1 MLRSSLWMTATE
13 WWETII
19 RENEKLSVV
28 RNLRK
33 FHQLFP
39 WMWRRDSGYFL
50 CLWICIL
57 GRIETVLLWQAEG
70 TACSWTSSTPRLRH
84 KNAERWRRDRQWYRD
99 ISRRNASTAW
109 RTISVFRKIFPF
121 LWRWT
126 YTQTSVFSGLLWL
139 FILATS
145 SGIPWRINWI
155 LDWKEITICMPFRAA
170 FRAVFMIYTSYLIRF
185 FLMDLST
192 QGYRRNWQKESNHQV
207 WEW

>member
-28 RNLRK
+28 RSLRK
-33 FHQLFP
+33 FHQLLP
-39 WMWRRDSGYFL
+39 WMWRRYSGYFL

-109 RTISVFRKIFPF
+109 RTISVFRKISLFFGVELIHKHLFSQVCFGSLFWPPVPEYLDELIESLIEKKSPF
-121 LWRWT
+121 VCLLELLFAQYLW
-126 YTQTSVFSGLLWL
+126 
-139 FILATS
+139 FIPPT
-145 SGIPWRINWI
+145 
-155 LDWKEITICMPFRAA
+155 
-170 FRAVFMIYTSYLIRF
+170 
-185 FLMDLST
+185 
-192 QGYRRNWQKESNHQV
+192 
-207 WEW
+207 